1 MQTLIPFVS
10 VVSLKAL
17 STSRFTGISFVLNYF
32 STLNDYLSNL
42 NIYIIKKKK
51 NNIKKNM
58 KILNVGDPVN
68 RYHEIY

>member
-17 STSRFTGISFVLNYF
+17 STSRFTGISLVLNCL

-42 NIYIIKKKK
+42 NIYIIIKKKE
-51 NNIKKNM
+51 
-58 KILNVGDPVN
+58 KI
-68 RYHEIY
+68 Y